1 MSDPPGPNAPVQ
13 RSPGL
18 ISRIIAFPF
27 HLFGALC
34 GSLLLSILIECVAL
48 HAFWPEQSWHHAQ
61 DMFQYEL
68 QQTSLHF
75 SRSLIVPA
83 PMRTTQRIIS
93 RAHEAI
99 LEDTGLLASRASSS
113 PTTGRDPSMTHR
125 GLRRYVG
132 VAYDQLATYALAAAY
147 TCLTFLVRLLV
158 LFLTLPLLLLAAI
171 VGLVDGLVRR
181 DVRRF
186 SSGYESGFVYHR
198 AKASV
203 RTLVL
208 LPGVIYLSLPIS
220 VHPLL
225 ILLPGAVLLAVAIHL
240 TAATFKKYL

>member
-1 MSDPPGPNAPVQ
+1 MSDAPGRHAPVQ

-34 GSLLLSILIECVAL
+34 GSLLLSILIECVGL
-48 HAFWPEQSWHHAQ
+48 HVFWHEQSWHHAQ
-61 DMFQYEL
+61 GMFQYEL

-75 SRSLIVPA
+75 SRSLIMSA
-83 PMRTTQRIIS
+83 PMQTTRRIIS

-99 LEDTGLLASRASSS
+99 LEDTGLLAPRRSSS
-113 PTTGRDPSMTHR
+113 SANGRDPSTKQR
-125 GLRRYVG
+125 GLRRYIG
-132 VAYDQLATYALAAAY
+132 VAYDQIATYALAAAY

-171 VGLVDGLVRR
+171 VGLIDGLVRR
-181 DVRRF
+181 DIRRF
-186 SSGYESGFVYHR
+186 SSRHESGFVYHR

-203 RTLVL
+203 RTLLL
-208 LPGVIYLSLPIS
+208 LPSVVYLSLPVS

-225 ILLPGAVLLAVAIHL
+225 ILLPGAVLLAVAVHL